1 MNFRKTPTIIIGAGV
16 SGLTIASKLRS
27 DDYLILEA
35 RDRIGGRVLT
45 NDNNIDDGAA
55 WMHGLVGNPLA
66 KLLSDDDLIPVAKC
80 NPWMHSEKAN
90 IQYFCET
97 SSNFTEE
104 TRTEVAQKWNNL
116 RSKLVDDAGDLTIAN
131 AFKEC
136 GEEFQIFLYMIEVW
150 CGGSVE
156 VLPASFLQNED
167 NSNEPAL
174 FGDYAGSHCMFKNG
188 AKTIVDKLCENVCKD
203 KILYN
208 QVVTKVVY
216 NDNIIEISTQCGRTF
231 YCDKL
236 CITVPIGPLKDIV
249 FDPPLDQDKRE
260 AMSKIK
266 FGSYKKIQIE
276 FDEVFWDK
284 NVDMILT
291 QNDKKEFILWNNYM
305 RTKNKPI
312 LEAICPADSGWK
324 LLGKSDEEIVDTVMQ
339 HLNKYFENVPFPKS

>member
-1 MNFRKTPTIIIGAGV
+1 MNFRKIPTIIIGAGV
-16 SGLTIASKLRS
+16 SGLTIASKLCS

-45 NDNNIDDGAA
+45 NDKNIDDGAA

-66 KLLSDDDLIPVAKC
+66 KLLSEDNLIPVATC
-80 NPWMHSEKAN
+80 NPWMHSDKAN
-90 IQYFCET
+90 IQYFCKT
-97 SSNFTEE
+97 PSNFTEE
-104 TRTEVAQKWNNL
+104 KRAQVWDHIQA
-116 RSKLVDDAGDLTIAN
+116 KLMDNSTLTIAD
-131 AFKEC
+131 AFTEC
-136 GEEFQIFLYMIEVW
+136 GEEFQSFLYMIEVW
-150 CGGSVE
+150 CGGSVD
-156 VLPASFLQNED
+156 VLPASFLQNEG

-188 AKTIVDKLCENVCKD
+188 AKTLLDKLCESVCKD

-208 QVVTKVVY
+208 QVVTKIVY
-216 NDNIIEISTQCGRTF
+216 KYNIIEITTQCGNTF

-236 CITVPIGPLKDIV
+236 CITVPTGPLKDIV
-249 FDPPLDQDKRE
+249 FDPPLNQDKVD
-260 AMSKIK
+260 AIAKIK

-291 QNDKKEFILWNNYM
+291 QNDEKAFILWNNYM

-312 LEAICPADSGWK
+312 LEAILPAENGWK
-324 LLGKSDEEIVDTVMQ
+324 LLGKSDEEIMDAVMQ